1 MAGRRGRGGRRRR
14 RRRRRYISCLQ
25 SLLSCQVSVPVRE
38 HWFPVTRS
46 ACMRFNIG
54 LLKGALRIMGLLWRL
69 WPHQEAHPH
78 IDLFW
83 RHAWSPLLKPFH
95 DREGECWL
103 HTLICYGNCRCERDA
118 AESSQAVTWRVD
130 TETANSANVSG
141 CGDLTF
147 FPFLKRILCILKSW
161 LEIIFWH

>member
-1 MAGRRGRGGRRRR
+1 MAGRRGRGGRRR

-54 LLKGALRIMGLLWRL
+54 LLKGALSHNGPALAVMTTSGS
-69 WPHQEAHPH
+69 PSTY
-78 IDLFW
+78 
-83 RHAWSPLLKPFH
+83 WSVLTPCMVPLLKPFH